1 MKVATIAEKINN
13 PVIGYVFFSA
23 MFTNFNTYKYDLY
36 VYENLRLKIGY
47 TSYNMKTIHQ
57 IIGIIGQFV
66 VPNRRA
72 KGGVDLNM

>member
-36 VYENLRLKIGY
+36 VYENLRLKNWLYVI
-47 TSYNMKTIHQ
+47 
-57 IIGIIGQFV
+57 
-66 VPNRRA
+66 
-72 KGGVDLNM
+72 

>member
-36 VYENLRLKIGY
+36 VYENLRLKNWLYVIEY
-47 TSYNMKTIHQ
+47 ENNSLDHWYYRSVRSTK
-57 IIGIIGQFV
+57 
-66 VPNRRA
+66 
-72 KGGVDLNM
+72 